1 MKSKISV
8 YLSEHVAG
16 SLEAAAKR
24 PGATKSSIVEA
35 ALDRFLNPG
44 GDAADNVAI
53 SRHLHLITCQLENL
67 DRDLKIVSETVALHA
82 RYHFT
87 ITPPLPVEEQ
97 GDACVLG
104 RDRFEVLAAQ
114 VGKRVHR
121 GTPLMRETIERL
133 SARSPD
139 FFSRDREDDAH
150 RCAQFAD
157 PEPDVSAAIV
167 LHDEPKLSAAAREGG
182 SNGGFPGESP
192 SSSR

>member
-35 ALDRFLNPG
+35 ALDRYFSPAG
-44 GDAADNVAI
+44 EAADNVMILRCLSSI
-53 SRHLHLITCQLENL
+53 SSRLDHL

-97 GDACVLG
+97 GAACALG
-104 RDRFEVLAAQ
+104 RERFEVLAAQ
-114 VGKRVHR
+114 VGKRVDR

-133 SARSPD
+133 NARSSD
-139 FFSRDREDDAH
+139 FLPYDAEDGA
-150 RCAQFAD
+150 RRGVQLAD
-157 PEPDVSAAIV
+157 PRPDVSAAIV
-167 LHDEPKLSAAAREGG
+167 LREEPELSAAAREGG
-182 SNGGFPGESP
+182 SNGGFPGSRP
-192 SSSR
+192 RSSR